1 MQDTYTSRGP
11 AIIRRAYD
19 QVQLKTPACT
29 LARLLPAALFLC
41 LGAAVNLH
49 AQQRPLDPRPPDS
62 RVSSSITGTVRD
74 SRGLPLV
81 GVEARLEGQNNNIE
95 AKQATDNNGL
105 FSFTDLPAGMY
116 QLRIVAAGRQPFASE
131 PLAVGEGTRHELSPV
146 VMRLVTKTTTVN
158 VSASPQEVIEA
169 QVKQEEQQ
177 RILGLVP
184 NYYTSYIWDARPMTP
199 KLKFGMAFRTITDPV
214 SFLVVAGIAGAEQY
228 HNTFPGYGQGAE
240 GYAKR
245 FGSTYADTVAS
256 RMLGSAVFPV
266 LFHQDPRYFY
276 RGSGTVRSRLAYAV
290 MCAVVSRGDNGRLQP
305 NYSHIL
311 GSFAAAGISNLYK
324 SPQDRDVGLT
334 LRNGLIITAGAA
346 AVNVMREFLFRNLT
360 PGVPAFQS
368 GKP

>member
-1 MQDTYTSRGP
+1 LLWLS
-11 AIIRRAYD
+11 AE
-19 QVQLKTPACT
+19 LK
-29 LARLLPAALFLC
+29 LQ
-41 LGAAVNLH
+41 G
-49 AQQRPLDPRPPDS
+49 QQPPSDPRPVGS
-62 RVSSSITGTVRD
+62 QSSSSITGTVRD

-81 GVEARLEGQNNNIE
+81 GVQARLLAQNNDIL

-105 FSFTDLPAGMY
+105 FTFTDLPAGTY
-116 QLRIVAAGRQPFASE
+116 QVRIVAAGRQPFASE
-131 PLAVGEGTRHELSPV
+131 PLDVGAGTRHELPVV
-146 VMRLVTKTTTVN
+146 VMRMVTKTTTVN
-158 VSASPQEVIEA
+158 VNASPQEVVEA
-169 QVKQEEQQ
+169 QVKQEEKQ
-177 RILGLVP
+177 RLLGLVP
-184 NYYTSYIWDARPMTP
+184 NYYTSYIWDAAPMTP

-276 RGSGTVRSRLAYAV
+276 RGSGSVRSRLTYAL

-305 NYSHIL
+305 NYSRIL
-311 GSFAAAGISNLYK
+311 GSFSAAGISNLYK

-334 LRNGLIITAGAA
+334 IRNGLIITAAA
-346 AVNVMREFLFRNLT
+346 AGVNVMREFLFRNLT
-360 PGVPAFQS
+360 PGVPAFQT